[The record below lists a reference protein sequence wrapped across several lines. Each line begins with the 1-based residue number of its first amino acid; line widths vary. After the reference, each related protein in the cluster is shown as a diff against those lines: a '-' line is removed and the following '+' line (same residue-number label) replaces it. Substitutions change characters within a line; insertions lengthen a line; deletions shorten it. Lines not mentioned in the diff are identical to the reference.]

1 MASKGRVLFIIHDN
15 FKEDNVFP
23 LGAGYLAAVLR
34 RAGAEVSVYCM
45 DVFHYTEE
53 ELSEY
58 LSENSFDLICMG
70 FMAPNFKR
78 NIERLCRVINANK
91 KGAWLVLGGQG
102 PTPIPE
108 YIIEKT
114 SADAIVT
121 GEGEETIVEVLQ
133 RRVNGLGLRGVNG
146 TAYQEGGGVVVNPRR
161 KPVQK
166 LDSLPYPEWEL
177 FPMERYTACLKFA
190 GMGPSDRSLPMVT
203 TRGCIN
209 RCSFCYRMEA
219 GIRARGLKSILG
231 EVKALNGSYGVN
243 YFFFADELSIVSKKK
258 TLEFCRAIQDEGL
271 DIMFRMDC
279 RVDLFDDEIARA
291 LKDSGCVF
299 LNIGFESTEQAV
311 LDQMDKNV
319 TVEENLRAAEIA
331 NRHGIGIGLNLIWG
345 LPGDNEKTLR
355 QNAEFIKRHNLYDQV
370 RTIRPV
376 TPYPGSPLYY
386 KAIKDGHLTGPA
398 DFFERFKNSDLYMV
412 NFMGIPED
420 EVYRM
425 LFDVNRGLILDHY
438 RHTSGKME
446 EAQRLIDRFFSL
458 YFRQDYSFSGAR
470 TLVDNENVRK
480 KDSAL
485 SQERPN

>member
-1 MASKGRVLFIIHDN
+1 MSSKGRVLFIIHDN

-34 RAGAEVSVYCM
+34 RAGADVSVYCM
-45 DVFHYTEE
+45 DVFHFTEE
-53 ELSEY
+53 ELAEY
-58 LSENSFDLICMG
+58 LSDSRFDLICMG

-78 NIERLCRVINANK
+78 NIERLCRTINENK
-91 KGAWLVLGGQG
+91 KNAWFVLGGQG

-108 YIIEKT
+108 YVIDKT
-114 SADAIVT
+114 AADAIVI
-121 GEGEETIVEVLQ
+121 GEGEETIEDILHCKMNGSGLKGVKGIAYSEDG
-133 RRVNGLGLRGVNG
+133 RVAVS
-146 TAYQEGGGVVVNPRR
+146 PRR
-161 KPVQK
+161 KPVMK
-166 LDSLPYPEWEL
+166 LDSLPFPEWEL
-177 FPMERYTACLKFA
+177 FPMTRYTECLKFA
-190 GMGPSDRSLPMVT
+190 GMGPSDRSFPMIT

-209 RCSFCYRMEA
+209 RCSFCYRMET
-219 GIRARGLKSILG
+219 GIRARGLKNILG
-231 EVKALNGSYGVN
+231 EIKALKNNYGVN

-258 TLEFCRAIQDEGL
+258 ILEFSKAIQDEGL
-271 DIMFRMDC
+271 VIMYRMDC

-331 NRHGIGIGLNLIWG
+331 NRHGIGIGLNFIWG

-355 QNAEFIKRHNLYDQV
+355 KNAEFIKRHNLYDQV

-386 KAIKDGHLTGPA
+386 KAIKDGLLSGPA
-398 DFFERFKNSDLYMV
+398 DFFDRFKNSDLYMV
-412 NFMGIPED
+412 NFMGIRDE

-425 LFDVNRGLILDHY
+425 LFDVNRDLILDHY
-438 RHTSGKME
+438 SHTGGKMA
-446 EAQRLIDRFFSL
+446 EAERLVDRFYNL

-470 TLVDNENVRK
+470 SLVDNADVRK
-480 KDSAL
+480 KGGAAAE
-485 SQERPN
+485 ERPN